1 MTELFDY
8 FAEIINQLYSDE
20 LIPEDLY
27 QYGLYSLSIIIPLV
41 VLVFCLACIYKL
53 LNAIVFEGV
62 R

>member
-1 MTELFDY
+1 MNDLYMY
-8 FAEIINQLYSDE
+8 FADILITLYENED
-20 LIPEDLY
+20 IPQDLY

-53 LNAIVFEGV
+53 LGSILEGV